1 MALTSGI
8 FEGFGISTVIP
19 LLDFLSD
26 AEKSNKYS
34 LVVFGFLEFIGLSV
48 SLRNILLL
56 LILFFS
62 LKAIFIVFQAVYS
75 PQLLTT
81 ITTDLKND
89 FCIKV
94 ANVKYGYFSDK
105 PLGFFNNILTTEINS
120 TISGLNNYLRVII
133 CIIYIG
139 IYLFYAYLI
148 NAKLT
153 LFVFALS
160 IIIFFSLRKMNQYL
174 QKLSFHVS
182 RTNAEIQS
190 LTIQKLY
197 NFKYLKA
204 TGSFK
209 PILDQIFKKIEEN
222 RKYHFKT
229 QVLNAVPPSFVEVFS
244 IVFLS
249 GLVWYYVGLHNRQ
262 IGEILVLLIFFWRA
276 LTRILN
282 FQNWWLRFCSFAG
295 AINVVNDAYKDLD
308 QNTEKFGTVTIPKL
322 KNKIELQ
329 NIAFSYNSKK
339 VIDNVN
345 IIIPKGKSIG
355 IVGPSGA
362 GKTTL
367 FDLLVGLFSPKSGVI
382 KIDDTRYQ
390 DIDLKDL
397 RLNIGYVTQEP
408 VIFNDTIANNISLWN
423 YKNRDLYYKK
433 RIRRAAELSNCSSF
447 IEECENS
454 YDTILGDKGAKLSG
468 GQRQR
473 IAIAREIFKN
483 PQIIIFDEATSAL
496 DAESE
501 QLIQQSIK
509 SMKDKY
515 TLVIIAHRLSTII
528 NCDFIYVLEKGHIVE
543 SGTYEELYAKDGG
556 VFKKMC
562 REQAI

>member
-75 PQLLTT
+75 SQLLTT
-81 ITTDLKND
+81 ITKDLKND

-249 GLVWYYVGLHNRQ
+249 GRRVGDR
-262 IGEILVLLIFFWRA
+262 
-276 LTRILN
+276 
-282 FQNWWLRFCSFAG
+282 
-295 AINVVNDAYKDLD
+295 
-308 QNTEKFGTVTIPKL
+308 
-322 KNKIELQ
+322 
-329 NIAFSYNSKK
+329 
-339 VIDNVN
+339 
-345 IIIPKGKSIG
+345 
-355 IVGPSGA
+355 
-362 GKTTL
+362 
-367 FDLLVGLFSPKSGVI
+367 
-382 KIDDTRYQ
+382 
-390 DIDLKDL
+390 
-397 RLNIGYVTQEP
+397 
-408 VIFNDTIANNISLWN
+408 
-423 YKNRDLYYKK
+423 
-433 RIRRAAELSNCSSF
+433 
-447 IEECENS
+447 
-454 YDTILGDKGAKLSG
+454 
-468 GQRQR
+468 
-473 IAIAREIFKN
+473 
-483 PQIIIFDEATSAL
+483 
-496 DAESE
+496 
-501 QLIQQSIK
+501 
-509 SMKDKY
+509 
-515 TLVIIAHRLSTII
+515 
-528 NCDFIYVLEKGHIVE
+528 
-543 SGTYEELYAKDGG
+543 
-556 VFKKMC
+556 
-562 REQAI
+562 